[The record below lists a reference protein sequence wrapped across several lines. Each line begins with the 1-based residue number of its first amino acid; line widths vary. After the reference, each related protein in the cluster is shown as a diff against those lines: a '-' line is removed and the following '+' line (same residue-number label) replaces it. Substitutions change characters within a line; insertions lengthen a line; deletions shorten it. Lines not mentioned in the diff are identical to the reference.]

1 MAQKPE
7 NIIYGLE
14 ERPPLGAALL
24 LAYQHMIPPVSLSIF
39 AVMVARFIGLEGE
52 AVRDIASMS
61 LLASAV
67 GVGLQALRKGS
78 VGSGYLAAHAPS
90 AIYLPAS
97 LAAGAAGGPALIW
110 GMTLFAGIFE
120 AVLSRILPYLKRV
133 FPPQVSGVVVT
144 MVGLSLVAVAIR
156 KFLGLDAEDHISE
169 LREVSVASLT
179 MIILIGLSVWGK
191 GWLRLY
197 SILMSIGIGYIA
209 SLLLGIVDDRVF
221 EMIARSAWFDIPS
234 WQAHGWSFDWGLA
247 PVFLVAAL
255 AASAKTVGL
264 VVASQK
270 INEPDM
276 QEVDMNRAAK
286 GVLADGLATAVAG
299 LLGSTGCNVSPTSVS
314 LTEATGATSRVV
326 GFYTAGLLVLACFFP
341 KVITLIALMPKPIMG
356 SILVYAVCVI
366 TFSGLKLI
374 MSAEP
379 GPRLTYLVGFSILAG
394 LSVELVPNVYDQL
407 PAWGQLAFKS
417 PVTVSAIVAIVLNL
431 VFQIGR
437 KEKSE

>member
-14 ERPPLGAALL
+14 DRPPLGAALL
-24 LAYQHMIPPVSLSIF
+24 LACQHMIPPVSLSIF
-39 AVMVARFIGLEGE
+39 AVMVARFIGLEGD
-52 AVRDIASMS
+52 AVRDIAAMS

-67 GVGLQALRKGS
+67 GVGLQALRKGP
-78 VGSGYLAAHAPS
+78 VGSGYLAAHVPS

-97 LAAGAAGGPALIW
+97 MAAGTAGGPALIW

-120 AVLSRILPYLKRV
+120 AALSRVLPYLKRV

-156 KFLGLDAEDHISE
+156 KFLGLDPEDHISE
-169 LREVSVASLT
+169 LKEVSVASLT
-179 MIILIGLSVWGK
+179 MITLMGLSVWGK

-197 SILMSIGIGYIA
+197 SILISIGLGYIA
-209 SLLLGIVDDRVF
+209 SLLLGIVDERVF
-221 EMIARSAWFDIPS
+221 EVIAHSAWFDIPAF
-234 WQAHGWSFDWGLA
+234 QNHGWSFDWGLA
-247 PVFLVAAL
+247 PVFFVAAL

-270 INEPDM
+270 INDPDM

-341 KVITLIALMPKPIMG
+341 KVIALIALMPGPIMG

-374 MSAEP
+374 MSAKP
-379 GPRLTYLVGFSILAG
+379 GPHLAYLVGFSILAG
-394 LSVELVPNVYDQL
+394 LSVELVPHVYDQL
-407 PAWGQLAFKS
+407 PSWA
-417 PVTVSAIVAIVLNL
+417 
-431 VFQIGR
+431 
-437 KEKSE
+437 